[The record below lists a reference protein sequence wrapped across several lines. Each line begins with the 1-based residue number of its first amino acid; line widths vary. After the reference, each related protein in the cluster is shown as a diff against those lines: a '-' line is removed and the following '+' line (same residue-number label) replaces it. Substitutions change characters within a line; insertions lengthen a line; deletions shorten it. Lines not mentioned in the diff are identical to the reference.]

1 MTKEFIKMVAL
12 SLMSI
17 LLLAMAAFVNAGGM

>member
-17 LLLAMAAFVNAGGM
+17 LLLAMAALVNASGM